1 MAAKKKSKK
10 PKPSM
15 PDAPDMGEALEGLER
30 PSMNWKITAQV
41 AVGLLVIWFVAGIA
55 QPYLGIWGFVGA
67 GVLTLIAAGFG
78 VYVWRLTQKSADIV
92 EILKGATD
100 AEGRAEAIAK
110 LEGKGGDAMAKMAQ
124 AQLVGQEDPK
134 EALRILES
142 IDIKKAP
149 TLVQNDVRAQLGYMY
164 LLHNKTQDARTQADA
179 IKLDV
184 QSDPKQKAMYAAV
197 MAEAW
202 ARTGKERDAASLLED
217 YSADDE
223 AYAEVR
229 ALLYRAEVF
238 TWLKMKKRGRARTA
252 MMRLAGLDP
261 NQLGAFL
268 QKGTHPEVARLAREV
283 LEKGGFVPKLKMQMQ
298 RVR

>member
-1 MAAKKKSKK
+1 MASKK
-10 PKPSM
+10 QKKQKPAM
-15 PDAPDMGEALEGLER
+15 PETPDMGDALEGLER
-30 PSMNWKITAQV
+30 PSMNWKIVWQV
-41 AVGLLVIWFVAGIA
+41 AAGLAVIWLIAGIA

-67 GVLTLIAAGFG
+67 GVLTAVAAGFG
-78 VYVWRLTQKSADIV
+78 IYLYRLTKKSADIV
-92 EILKGATD
+92 DILKGATD
-100 AEGRAEAIAK
+100 AEGRAQAIAA

-149 TLVQNDVRAQLGYMY
+149 ALVQNDVRSQLGYMY
-164 LLHNKTQDARTQADA
+164 LLHNKVQDAREQADN

-202 ARTGKERDAASLLED
+202 ARSGKESEAAALLED

-229 ALLYRAEVF
+229 ALLYRAQVY

-252 MMRLAGLDP
+252 MMRLAKLDA

-268 QKGTHPEVARLAREV
+268 QKGTHPQVARLAREV
-283 LEKGGFVPKLKMQMQ
+283 LEKEGFVPKPKMQQM
-298 RVR
+298 RIR